1 MRVVQCRF
9 RKWLITVLLAFYW
22 VLPAKATFPGVNGR
36 ITFARFF
43 PATQSESIFS
53 IKPDGGGEQQLTFDA
68 ANHFS
73 EVSDWSPDA
82 LRIAFHSDRNST
94 DSEFVIDIFTMKAD
108 GSDVV
113 QLTRHAGQNVAPEF
127 SPSGTTIVFDKE
139 GSPGVEGIYTMNAS
153 DGGNMRRVTAAPA
166 GTFDFQPHFSPDG
179 NRIVFSR
186 GLCVRGH
193 AGCLATVYI
202 VNADGSGLT
211 QITPPGLDMHGTDW
225 SPDGTKIAL
234 ESAFDKELP
243 GSKNDVYV
251 VNVDGSEL
259 VNLTNNAP
267 GFAGKPGEPCSR
279 SGHAKWSPDGTQ
291 LVFWQGDCL
300 GNPAIWIMNSDGSN
314 KHKLVGD
321 IHSDGFPD
329 WGSNQD

>member
-1 MRVVQCRF
+1 MRAVQCRF
-9 RKWLITVLLAFYW
+9 RQWVITVLLVVYW
-22 VLPAKATFPGVNGR
+22 VLPATATFPGVNGR
-36 ITFARFF
+36 ITFARFI
-43 PATQSESIFS
+43 PDTESESIFS
-53 IKPDGGGEQQLTFDA
+53 IRPDGSDERQLTFDTV
-68 ANHFS
+68 NHFS
-73 EVSDWSPDA
+73 EVSDWSPDGS
-82 LRIAFHSDRNST
+82 RIAFHSDRNST
-94 DSEFVIDIFTMKAD
+94 DSEFVVDIFTMKAD

-113 QLTRHAGQNVAPEF
+113 QLTSHAGQNVAPEY
-127 SPSGTTIVFDKE
+127 SPDGAMIVFDKE
-139 GSPGVEGIYTMNAS
+139 GLPGVEGIYLMNAS
-153 DGGNMRRVTAAPA
+153 DGTNLRRVTVAPA

-193 AGCLATVYI
+193 AGCLATVHI

-211 QITPPGLDMHGTDW
+211 QITAPGLDMHDTDW
-225 SPDGTKIAL
+225 SPDGAKIAL
-234 ESAFDKELP
+234 DSARDKELP
-243 GSKNDVYV
+243 GSKNDVYI

-259 VNLTNNAP
+259 VNLTNNSP
-267 GFAGKPGEPCSR
+267 SFTGKPGTPCSR

-291 LVFWQGDCL
+291 IVFWEGDCL

-329 WGSNQD
+329 WGSNQN

>member
-113 QLTRHAGQNVAPEF
+113 QLTRHAGQNVAPEY

-139 GSPGVEGIYTMNAS
+139 GSPGVEGIYIMNAS
-153 DGGNMRRVTAAPA
+153 DGLPSGETSKFEYS
-166 GTFDFQPHFSPDG
+166 TFGSRS
-179 NRIVFSR
+179 NRTSSWPLPLRASMESQV
-186 GLCVRGH
+186 
-193 AGCLATVYI
+193 LAVL
-202 VNADGSGLT
+202 GSLT
-211 QITPPGLDMHGTDW
+211 QHAQARRRSAAENSSLQGRSHQFRRSPGRG
-225 SPDGTKIAL
+225 GCA
-234 ESAFDKELP
+234 
-243 GSKNDVYV
+243 
-251 VNVDGSEL
+251 
-259 VNLTNNAP
+259 
-267 GFAGKPGEPCSR
+267 
-279 SGHAKWSPDGTQ
+279 
-291 LVFWQGDCL
+291 
-300 GNPAIWIMNSDGSN
+300 
-314 KHKLVGD
+314 
-321 IHSDGFPD
+321 
-329 WGSNQD
+329 